1 MKTTKRTVTLL
12 LAIFL
17 LFSCWGMEADA
28 AVYSS
33 NYFSS
38 YGGFATSLG
47 SGKVAFTGTIT
58 AVHTMN
64 RLGVTRILIY
74 KSDGTYVKTVYGSIS
89 NNLLRDNDAFFAA
102 DYIYQGS
109 PGTSYYGIVY
119 FVCRDDNGFDSRH
132 VTTNT
137 VTA

>member
-1 MKTTKRTVTLL
+1 MKTLKRTTTLL
-12 LAIFL
+12 LALCL

-47 SGKVAFTGTIT
+47 NGKVAFTGTIT
-58 AVHTMN
+58 AVHTMD

-74 KSDGTYVKTVYGSIS
+74 KADGTYVKTVYGSTS
-89 NNLLRDNDAFFAA
+89 NGLLRDNDAFFAA
-102 DYIYQGS
+102 DYIYQGD
-109 PGTSYYGIVY
+109 PNTSYYGIVY
-119 FVCRDDNGFDSRH
+119 FTCRDASGSDSRH
-132 VTTNT
+132 VTTDT
-137 VTA
+137 V

>member
-1 MKTTKRTVTLL
+1 MKTLKRTTTLL
-12 LAIFL
+12 LALCL

-38 YGGFATSLG
+38 YGSYVHDVGGGKITFSATL
-47 SGKVAFTGTIT
+47 T
-58 AVHTMN
+58 AVHQME

-74 KSDGTYVKTVYGSIS
+74 KADGTYVKTVYGSIS
-89 NNLLRDNDAFFAA
+89 NGLLRDNDGFFGAE
-102 DYIYQGS
+102 YTYQGVA
-109 PGTSYYGIVY
+109 GTSYYGVVY
-119 FVCRDDNGFDSRH
+119 FTCRDANGSDSRH

-137 VTA
+137 T